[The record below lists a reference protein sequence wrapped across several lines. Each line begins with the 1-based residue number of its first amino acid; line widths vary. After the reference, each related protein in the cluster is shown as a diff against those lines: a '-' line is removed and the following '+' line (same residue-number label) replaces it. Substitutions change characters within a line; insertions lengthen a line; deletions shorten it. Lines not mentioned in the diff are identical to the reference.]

1 MIVNN
6 AVIPEAK
13 QATEFFSAPEDGPF
27 VMVNLLK
34 FKANAEYADGSDAD
48 LTGRQAYDRYVE
60 GVGKLVE
67 ALGGSFKFSGEVTG
81 ILLGEVEELW
91 DLIALAEYPSYASFM
106 AMVMSPEMAA
116 IDHHRSAG
124 LAGQL
129 NIRTKSNPL

>member
-1 MIVNN
+1 MLVNN

-48 LTGRQAYDRYVE
+48 LTGRQAYDRYAE

-67 ALGGSFKFSGEVTG
+67 ALGGSFEFSGEVTG
-81 ILLGEVEELW
+81 ILLGEVEEL
-91 DLIALAEYPSYASFM
+91 L
-106 AMVMSPEMAA
+106 PEEGVRAPVVLVRLE
-116 IDHHRSAG
+116 DEGEEVRPFSRDDG
-124 LAGQL
+124 
-129 NIRTKSNPL
+129 